1 MKKII
6 SSLMVV
12 GLCVIAFFNTGC
24 TKEYI
29 TEEYITEEHIT
40 QQYLNLD
47 SMKIVKGLLAGKW
60 VAQNN
65 QSETYAGTAMVSKVI
80 EFFPAKNTTVELK
93 SDSTYINIDKGNA
106 AGSGTWKLISPSYL
120 SFDLG
125 NVTLERYYFIKAL
138 DGHVLIVYG
147 PFKKDGSFFFGNTIN
162 TAYYMK

>member
-6 SSLMVV
+6 NYLMIAGMCTV
-12 GLCVIAFFNTGC
+12 AFFNTGC
-24 TKEYI
+24 KKEYI
-29 TEEYITEEHIT
+29 TEEHITQEYIT

-65 QSETYAGTAMVSKVI
+65 QSETYAGTSMVSKTI
-80 EFFPAKNTTVELK
+80 EFFPAKNTTVELR
-93 SDSTYINIDKGNA
+93 SDSTYTNVDKGNI
-106 AGSGTWKLISPSYL
+106 AGSGTWKLLSPSYL

-125 NVTLERYYFIKAL
+125 NASQERYYFIKAL
-138 DGHVLIVYG
+138 DGKVLIVYG